1 VLRSDHNIES
11 KSEKVGAESE
21 MSVKSDS
28 EKVVAVPRPKAPA
41 LRVLL
46 VDDVPSCRKLLS
58 KLLQTENVVTE
69 EAKDGVEAVDK
80 MRLSFASGEL
90 FDGVFMDAS
99 MPKMNGLEATRQ
111 IRELGYVG
119 KIYGVTG
126 NALAEDVADFIRH
139 GADAVRIKPVSKVG
153 ILEMLKGA
161 YDSYCILLL

>member
-1 VLRSDHNIES
+1 
-11 KSEKVGAESE
+11 
-21 MSVKSDS
+21 
-28 EKVVAVPRPKAPA
+28 
-41 LRVLL
+41 
-46 VDDVPSCRKLLS
+46 
-58 KLLQTENVVTE
+58 
-69 EAKDGVEAVDK
+69 
-80 MRLSFASGEL
+80 
-90 FDGVFMDAS
+90 

-161 YDSYCILLL
+161 YFTVVVTTSDYYYFALEIQETTQTQ